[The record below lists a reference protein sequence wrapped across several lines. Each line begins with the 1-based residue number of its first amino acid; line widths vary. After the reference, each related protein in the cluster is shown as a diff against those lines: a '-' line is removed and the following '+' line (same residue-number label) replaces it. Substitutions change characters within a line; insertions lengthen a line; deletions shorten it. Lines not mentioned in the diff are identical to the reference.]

1 MRFLDTLNM
10 KQADKTPIWIMRQAG
25 RYLTEYKAVR
35 MTTSDFISFCLT
47 PEKACEV
54 TLQPIK
60 RFAFDA
66 AIIFSD
72 ILLILSGLGRDLVF
86 KETKGPVLTP
96 LQSFDE
102 LKSTKPDVIQ
112 TYASPVADAIKLTRA
127 KLPTNVAL
135 IGFSGAPWTLMTYLL
150 EGGSSRDFALARQ
163 FLYSEPKQTDA
174 LLSLLCDAITEFL
187 VMQAEAGA
195 NALMLFDSWSGM
207 VPSNKRYSLVTSQH
221 QRIIQSVRDR
231 GCYQPFIA
239 FPKGLSEGL
248 IDYCDNVD
256 ISCVG
261 VDHLTDI
268 NWATQSLR
276 SDIALQGNLDPLSL
290 VAGGEQMK
298 KEVDIIMEALN
309 NRHHVFNL
317 GHGIVPQ
324 TPPHHVSEL
333 IEIVRSY
340 D

>member
-1 MRFLDTLNM
+1 MHFVDTLNL
-10 KQADKTPIWIMRQAG
+10 KQKEKSPIWVMRQAG
-25 RYLTEYKAVR
+25 RYLPEYRAIRK
-35 MTTSDFISFCLT
+35 TTPDFVSFCLT

-54 TLQPIK
+54 TLQPIRK
-60 RFAFDA
+60 FGFDA

-72 ILLILSGLGRDLVF
+72 ILLILSGLGRDLTF
-86 KETKGPVLTP
+86 QEGKGPVLTP

-102 LKSTKPDVIQ
+102 LKSIKPDVIQ
-112 TYASPVADAIKLTRA
+112 EYSNPVARAVKLTRS
-127 KLPTNVAL
+127 KLSGNVAL

-150 EGGSSRDFALARQ
+150 EGRSSRDFTLVRQ

-174 LLSLLCDAITEFL
+174 LLSLLCEAITEFL
-187 VMQAEAGA
+187 VTQAKAGA
-195 NALMLFDSWSGM
+195 DVLMLFDSWSGM
-207 VPSNKRYSLVTSQH
+207 VPSSKRDHLITAQH

-248 IDYCDNVD
+248 VRYCDNVD

-268 NWATQSLR
+268 SWAARSIR

-298 KEVDIIMEALN
+298 REVDFIMEAVKD
-309 NRHHVFNL
+309 RHHVFNL

-333 IEIVRSY
+333 IKIVRCY